1 MSLSGIVED
10 TFTCLKRI
18 SSVLEQELLAE
29 RDSYRVTR
37 LGQLIRDIDRIL
49 PLSARG
55 LFRKVSGLYVVIQVP
70 DYEPKYYNNQI

>member
-55 LFRKVSGLYVVIQVP
+55 LFRKVSGLYVVNQVP
-70 DYEPKYYNNQI
+70 DYERKYCNNQI